1 MAVDP
6 SSLAPLSYDPE
17 SSAAVLVGSSRF
29 PRDRD
34 NLPPLP
40 GVTANVIDFER
51 HLRDGGVVG
60 FPAQR
65 VHRLLDEEDIAVVAE
80 RVALVCRETQGLV
93 LLYYA
98 GHGLISRDGDLLL
111 TLQNSTFGLSEA
123 NCLQWKT
130 IKGYLL
136 DSPAAMKVVIL
147 DCCFSGRAFE
157 LMGPN
162 EEVLRQD
169 LDVKGTIVLASSPR
183 NEPSLSQPGERR
195 TAFTDALLTTIEQG
209 VDNASLGITVSELF
223 TAAKQRLRA
232 LGAPEPQSL
241 ASYDSSDVVLVRNR
255 RSDLS
260 REASSFDSLMNQV
273 EARIGNFL
281 DMRLGKEGLQA
292 AMEEPDERENVI
304 LAVLRYSLFS
314 FFLAAEVGWL
324 LYLSAPSVEGRY
336 SSSPQ
341 LAYPRIV
348 GFGTTTAILLVI
360 SLALV
365 RLALGALREPGASGL
380 MRAFGLGRRA
390 IRRIARYA
398 SVNVGVVTV
407 AALIGPFL
415 TLWDT

>member
-1 MAVDP
+1 M
-6 SSLAPLSYDPE
+6 
-17 SSAAVLVGSSRF
+17 
-29 PRDRD
+29 
-34 NLPPLP
+34 
-40 GVTANVIDFER
+40 
-51 HLRDGGVVG
+51 
-60 FPAQR
+60 
-65 VHRLLDEEDIAVVAE
+65 
-80 RVALVCRETQGLV
+80 
-93 LLYYA
+93 
-98 GHGLISRDGDLLL
+98 
-111 TLQNSTFGLSEA
+111 
-123 NCLQWKT
+123 
-130 IKGYLL
+130 
-136 DSPAAMKVVIL
+136 
-147 DCCFSGRAFE
+147 
-157 LMGPN
+157 
-162 EEVLRQD
+162 
-169 LDVKGTIVLASSPR
+169 
-183 NEPSLSQPGERR
+183 
-195 TAFTDALLTTIEQG
+195 
-209 VDNASLGITVSELF
+209 
-223 TAAKQRLRA
+223 
-232 LGAPEPQSL
+232 
-241 ASYDSSDVVLVRNR
+241 LVRNR